1 MKLKNTEIVVFD
13 LELDII
19 NSLASKLGLNGLSRD
34 MTAPEFHHRL
44 NKISDA
50 ARLEEMTL
58 PDAVPS
64 RFGPRKRSDLK

>member
-1 MKLKNTEIVVFD
+1 MKLKNTGIVVFD

-19 NSLASKLGLNGLSRD
+19 NSLANAHGLDEIDQD
-34 MTAPEFHHRL
+34 MTPPEFQNRMH
-44 NKISDA
+44 KIIRA

-64 RFGPRKRSDLK
+64 KFGPRKRSDLN

>member
-13 LELDII
+13 LELDLI
-19 NSLASKLGLNGLSRD
+19 NSLANAHGLDEVSRN
-34 MTAPEFHHRL
+34 TTTPEFENRV
-44 NKISDA
+44 NKIVRT

-64 RFGPRKRSDLK
+64 KFGPRKRSDLN